1 MKNLTHALFILLL
14 AVQCASGQSSEKI
27 LVSTINMNQQNTLI
41 FDLEGPVEVRKWS
54 DSFVQVQAAIFIEN
68 SNDAVLKSLV
78 QAGRYQLKNRIT
90 ADGLVVEAPSLGKQV
105 SVGGVTLKERM
116 SYLVYVPENITV
128 KLVEPRLAEVHQ
140 QPK

>member
-1 MKNLTHALFILLL
+1 MKNLTHSLFILLL

-41 FDLEGPVEVRKWS
+41 FDPEGPVEVRKWS
-54 DSFVQVQAAIFIEN
+54 DSFVQVQATIFIEN

-90 ADGLVVEAPSLGKQV
+90 ADGLVVEVPSLSKQV

-116 SYLVYVPENITV
+116 SYVVFVPENITA
-128 KLVEPRLAEVHQ
+128 KLAEPRLAEVHQ